1 MLERGRDIWPG
12 RGRGEVQQ
20 SEERSAGVEVG
31 WVIVQ
36 LVTGNLDAS
45 CVCTFIERRDGLQK
59 DVAGG
64 GLGHGI

>member
-1 MLERGRDIWPG
+1 MLDPGRDIWPG

-31 WVIVQ
+31 WIIVQ
-36 LVTGNLDAS
+36 LVAGDLDAS
-45 CVCTFIERRDGLQK
+45 CVCAFIERWDGLQEN
-59 DVAGG
+59 VAGG